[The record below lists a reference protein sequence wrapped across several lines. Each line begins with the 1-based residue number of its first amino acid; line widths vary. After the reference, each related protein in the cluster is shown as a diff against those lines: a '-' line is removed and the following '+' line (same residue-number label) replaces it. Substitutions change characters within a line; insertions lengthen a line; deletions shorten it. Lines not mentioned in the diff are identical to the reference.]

1 MGNKLVKNLG
11 NGRFEEVEDET
22 LSSMKFSENPAKG
35 DFNKF
40 NEENAFTSV
49 VTGDYDK
56 DGVVDLLITGMDV
69 SGRFVRLLR
78 NVEGKRFEEQNVFE
92 ALPLTKK

>member
-1 MGNKLVKNLG
+1 MDYLVLHPGEVGDVQGYKLVKNLG

-22 LSSMKFSENPAKG
+22 LGSMKFSENPKRG

-56 DGVVDLLITGMDV
+56 DGFVDLLITGMDV
-69 SGRFVRLLR
+69 NGRFMRLECGR
-78 NVEGKRFEEQNVFE
+78 
-92 ALPLTKK
+92 